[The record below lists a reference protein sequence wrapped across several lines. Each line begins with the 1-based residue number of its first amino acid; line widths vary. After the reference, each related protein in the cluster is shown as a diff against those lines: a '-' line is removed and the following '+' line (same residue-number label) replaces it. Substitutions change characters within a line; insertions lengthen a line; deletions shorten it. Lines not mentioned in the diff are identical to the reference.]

1 MTQFLLQGL
10 RACRFLPAQRMSSSH
25 RRKTDYALPSWLMSF
40 AKYWKG
46 LRRIP
51 DSAGAIHWRF
61 FSCPESLGITKSVGQ
76 SISTRSAEPAWIPGK
91 NIGTKLWKT
100 VGNRWKAK
108 QAPPS
113 VLKSKVAISAGGF
126 TKRSNRT
133 AIGHSHTVIR
143 FSSSG
148 PGLEAKGRGDL
159 SATGCC
165 MRTATTFTWRSS

>member
-1 MTQFLLQGL
+1 MKSFPL
-10 RACRFLPAQRMSSSH
+10 RGRSACRFLPARRTSSSH

-46 LRRIP
+46 LRRPP
-51 DSAGAIHWRF
+51 DSAGAIQWRF
-61 FSCPESLGITKSVGQ
+61 FSGPESLGITKSVGQ

-91 NIGTKLWKT
+91 NIGTKRWKT
-100 VGNRWKAK
+100 DGSRWKAK

-113 VLKSKVAISAGGF
+113 ALKSEAAISAGGF

-143 FSSSG
+143 SSSSG